1 MELFSH
7 LTTPAIVFGL
17 IALTCVRAGFSIAER
32 RLALQG
38 KRLKTAGEVLESF
51 IIAVVVVFLVVR
63 PFMVQAFYIPSESMT
78 PTLVENDRI
87 LVSKLSY
94 RMGAP
99 GRHEVVVFRAPK
111 QALSESSDEEEK
123 DFVKRIVGL
132 PGDTIE
138 IHNGKTYVNGK
149 PEPAS
154 FCKEPV
160 EYDMAPTVVPEGHYF
175 VMGDNRNHSNDSHR
189 WGTLEQERVIG
200 RAVMVF
206 WPPSRLGL
214 IH

>member
-7 LTTPAIVFGL
+7 LSTTAIVFGL
-17 IALTCVRAGFSIAER
+17 IALTGVRAGFSVAELR
-32 RLALQG
+32 APLPDR
-38 KRLKTAGEVLESF
+38 RLKTAGEVLESF

-63 PFMVQAFYIPSESMT
+63 PFMVQAFYIPSESMM

-94 RMGAP
+94 RLGKP
-99 GRHEVVVFRAPK
+99 GRAEVVVFRAPK
-111 QALSESSDEEEK
+111 EALSEPGDGEEK

-132 PGDTIE
+132 PGDVVE
-138 IHNGKTYVNGK
+138 IHGGIAYINGK
-149 PEPAS
+149 PI
-154 FCKEPV
+154 KEPYTR
-160 EYDMAPTVVPEGHYF
+160 EPIDYDLPPTVVPEGRFF

-189 WGTLEQERVIG
+189 WGTLEQDRVIG

-206 WPPSRLGL
+206 WPPSRAG
-214 IH
+214 IIK

>member
-1 MELFSH
+1 M
-7 LTTPAIVFGL
+7 
-17 IALTCVRAGFSIAER
+17 RAGFSVAER
-32 RLALQG
+32 RMATPD
-38 KRLKTAGEVLESF
+38 KKLKTAGEVLESF

-94 RMGAP
+94 RLGKP
-99 GRHEVVVFRAPK
+99 GRHEIVVFRAPK
-111 QALSESSDEEEK
+111 EAVGEPSDGEEK

-132 PGDTIE
+132 PGDTVE
-138 IHNGKTYVNGK
+138 IHDGKTFVNGK
-149 PEPAS
+149 AEPAP
-154 FCKEPV
+154 FCSEPV
-160 EYDMAPTVVPEGHYF
+160 NYDMPPTVVPDGRYF

-189 WGTLEQERVIG
+189 WGTLEQDRVIG

-206 WPPSRLGL
+206 WPLTRAGVLR
-214 IH
+214 

>member
-7 LTTPAIVFGL
+7 LTTTAIVFGL
-17 IALTCVRAGFSIAER
+17 IALTCVRAGFSVAEKR
-32 RLALQG
+32 APVPDQ
-38 KRLKTAGEVLESF
+38 RLKTAGEVLESF

-87 LVSKLSY
+87 LVSKMSY
-94 RMGAP
+94 RLGKP
-99 GRHEVVVFRAPK
+99 GRAEVVVFRAPK
-111 QALSESSDEEEK
+111 EALSEPLDGEEK

-132 PGDTIE
+132 PGDTVE
-138 IHNGKTYVNGK
+138 IHGGITYVNGK
-149 PEPAS
+149 PMKEPYT
-154 FCKEPV
+154 KEPV
-160 EYDMAPTVVPEGHYF
+160 DYDLPPTMVPEGRYF

-189 WGTLEQERVIG
+189 WGTLEQDRVIG

-206 WPPSRLGL
+206 WPPSRAGF
-214 IH
+214 IK